1 MSLVGAALLP
11 HAPLLAPAIGRDH
24 REVLKRTIQT
34 VSAIAEELYAG
45 QPELIVVLTPHGT
58 IVRESFFCNV
68 AEEYVCSLEH
78 FGDLTSTFRVNGH
91 PAFAYMLKR
100 LAERNHFPITLGTTN
115 TPDYALT
122 IPLSFLRHSLD
133 RARVLAVSP
142 SELSIGTHKAFGD
155 ILGNAL
161 ATSKLRSVIVGSVEL
176 SHCVNTLSPEGQAPE
191 GRTYDSQVVK
201 AISDG
206 TLESITALDDRLVAG
221 ARTCSHTILAMFRG
235 ALADRRLR
243 PSHVSYEAPFGVG
256 ELAASF
262 PVL

>member
-1 MSLVGAALLP
+1 MALVGAALLP
-11 HAPLLAPAIGRDH
+11 HAPLLAPAVGRDH

-34 VSAIAEELYAG
+34 VESIAEELYAA
-45 QPELIVVLTPHGT
+45 QPDLLVILTPHGT

-68 AEEYVCSLEH
+68 AEEYVCSLER
-78 FGDLTSTFRVNGH
+78 FGDLASTFRVNGH
-91 PAFAYMLKR
+91 PAFAYALKR
-100 LAERNHFPITLGTTN
+100 LAERHHFPITLGTTD
-115 TPDYALT
+115 TPDYAMT
-122 IPLSFLRHSLD
+122 IPLSFLRHLLD

-142 SELSIGTHKAFGD
+142 SELSIGTHEAFGG

-176 SHCVNTLSPEGQAPE
+176 SHCVNTLSPEGQTPE
-191 GRTYDSQVVK
+191 GHAYDSQVVK
-201 AISDG
+201 AVGDG
-206 TLESITALDDRLVAG
+206 ALESIGALDSRLVAG
-221 ARTCSHTILAMFRG
+221 ARTCSHAILTMFRG

-256 ELAASF
+256 ELTASF